1 MSNSKDAVRKILDA
15 VKADK
20 RTSLTAPEGKLVC
33 DAYGI
38 PVPKEGVAKSAAE
51 AAKIA
56 TDMGFPVVMKI
67 VSPDI
72 LHKTEAGGVMVGV
85 KTAADAEKN
94 YATILANA
102 KKYKADAKIE
112 GIQVQQMLLGGQEV
126 IIGAVTDG
134 SFGKLV
140 AFGLG
145 GVLVEVLKDITFRLA
160 PATKEDALSMLDGI
174 QAHEMLKGVRGSDP
188 ANRDAIADIIVN
200 VSKLITDF
208 PEIAEMDLNPVFATK
223 SNAIAAD
230 VRIVVD
236 FEPKPPRPRP
246 NHDDIVRQMNRI
258 MKPKSVAVIG
268 ASAENGKIG
277 NSVMKNLINGGYK
290 GEIYPIHPKADEI
303 MGKKVYKSVK
313 DVPGEVDIAV
323 FAIPANFVAGA
334 LIECGEKK
342 VVGAILIPSGYA
354 ETGNIKGQE
363 EIQAIGQKYGIRL
376 MGPNIYGFYYTH
388 ANLCATFCTAYD
400 VKGSAALSSQSGGI
414 GMAIIGFSRS
424 AKMGVSAIVGLGNKS
439 DIDEDDLL
447 TFFEQDDN
455 TQIIAQHCEDLKDG
469 RAFAEVAKRV
479 SKKKPIVVLKAGR
492 TSAGAKA
499 ASSHTGALAGNDK
512 IYEDV
517 FNQSGVIRARSL
529 RDMLEFAR
537 GIPVLPTPKGENVVI
552 ITGAG
557 GSGVLLSDACIDNNL
572 QADDDPAGSRCG
584 VPQVHPAVRRGR
596 QPGRHH
602 RRRAADHLRQ
612 HRQARARRPA
622 HPFADP
628 RLLAHHR
635 DAADGVCEEH
645 GRGEERDEGQGHR
658 EADRGLAGR
667 RHRGRGSRRLSLPE
681 RHRRLR
687 LLDRNSGRG
696 ARREVQV
703 GARRGPAV
711 SVNSSHS
718 GMRASR
724 GPGMRIPGS
733 RCARTGMHGNQARFA
748 FQPSRCHRPIQRRG
762 DGEAGAGRQRI
773 DHEILK
779 SGMPARRPELQN
791 LDHADH
797 HDGDRCREQPVPRI
811 GQAEASPTRTKA
823 SACSPSW
830 PRSECGRK
838 RGGPS
843 VAKVTA
849 AARSQAMILRMMV
862 IATG

>member
-1 MSNSKDAVRKILDA
+1 MSHSKDAVRKILDA

-20 RTSLTAPEGKLVC
+20 RSSLTAPEGKLVC

-51 AAKIA
+51 AVKLASG
-56 TDMGFPVVMKI
+56 MGFPVVMKI

-85 KTAADAEKN
+85 KTAEDVEKN

-200 VSKLITDF
+200 VSQLITDF
-208 PEIAEMDLNPVFATK
+208 PEISEMDLNPVFATK
-223 SNAIAAD
+223 SDAIAAD

-236 FEPKPPRPRP
+236 FAPPPPRPRP

-268 ASAENGKIG
+268 ASAETGKIG

-323 FAIPANFVAGA
+323 FAIPANFVAAA
-334 LIECGEKK
+334 LTECGEKK

-354 ETGNIKGQE
+354 ETGNMKGQE
-363 EIQAIGQKYGIRL
+363 EIQAIGQRYGIRL

-557 GSGVLLSDACIDNNL
+557 GSGVLLSDACIDNKLSLMTIPPDLDAAFRKFIPPFGAAGNPVDITGGEPPITYVNTVKL
-572 QADDDPAGSRCG
+572 GLEDPRIHSLILGYWHTIVTPPMVFAKNMVEVKNAMKAKGIEKPIVASLAGDIE
-584 VPQVHPAVRRGR
+584 VEE
-596 QPGRHH
+596 
-602 RRRAADHLRQ
+602 AADYLYQ
-612 HRQARARRPA
+612 NGIVAYAYSTEIPVA
-622 HPFADP
+622 VLGAKYKW
-628 RLLAHHR
+628 A
-635 DAADGVCEEH
+635 
-645 GRGEERDEGQGHR
+645 
-658 EADRGLAGR
+658 
-667 RHRGRGSRRLSLPE
+667 
-681 RHRRLR
+681 
-687 LLDRNSGRG
+687 RG
-696 ARREVQV
+696 A
-703 GARRGPAV
+703 G
-711 SVNSSHS
+711 
-718 GMRASR
+718 
-724 GPGMRIPGS
+724 
-733 RCARTGMHGNQARFA
+733 
-748 FQPSRCHRPIQRRG
+748 
-762 DGEAGAGRQRI
+762 
-773 DHEILK
+773 L
-779 SGMPARRPELQN
+779 L
-791 LDHADH
+791 
-797 HDGDRCREQPVPRI
+797 
-811 GQAEASPTRTKA
+811 
-823 SACSPSW
+823 
-830 PRSECGRK
+830 
-838 RGGPS
+838 
-843 VAKVTA
+843 
-849 AARSQAMILRMMV
+849 
-862 IATG
+862 

>member
-1 MSNSKDAVRKILDA
+1 MSNSKDAVRKILDR

-38 PVPKEGVAKSAAE
+38 AVPKEGVAKSAAE

-85 KTAADAEKN
+85 KNAGEVEKN
-94 YATILANA
+94 YASILANA
-102 KKYKADAKIE
+102 KKYKSDAKVD

-160 PATKEDALSMLDGI
+160 PATKQDALSMLDGI

-188 ANRDAIADIIVN
+188 VDRDAIADIIVN
-200 VSKLITDF
+200 VSRLITDF
-208 PEIAEMDLNPVFATK
+208 PEITEMDLNPVFATK
-223 SNAIAAD
+223 ANAIAAD

-236 FEPKPPRPRP
+236 FAPKPPRPRP

-268 ASAENGKIG
+268 ASAESGKIG

-290 GEIYPIHPKADEI
+290 GDIYPIHPKADEI

-313 DVPGEVDIAV
+313 DVPGEIDIAV
-323 FAIPANFVAGA
+323 FAIPASLVASA
-334 LIECGEKK
+334 LVECGEKK

-354 ETGNIKGQE
+354 ETGNVQGQE

-376 MGPNIYGFYYTH
+376 MGPNIYGFYYTP

-537 GIPVLPTPKGENVVI
+537 GVPVLPTPKGENVVI

-557 GSGVLLSDACIDNNL
+557 GSGVLLSDACIDNKLSLMTIPPDLDAAFRKFIPPFGAAGNPIDITGGEPPITYVNTVKL
-572 QADDDPAGSRCG
+572 GLEDPRIHSLILGYWHTIVTPPMVFAKNMVEVKNEMKAKGIEKPIVASLAGDIE
-584 VPQVHPAVRRGR
+584 VEE
-596 QPGRHH
+596 
-602 RRRAADHLRQ
+602 AADYLYQ
-612 HRQARARRPA
+612 NGIVAYAYSTEIPVA
-622 HPFADP
+622 VLGAKYKW
-628 RLLAHHR
+628 A
-635 DAADGVCEEH
+635 
-645 GRGEERDEGQGHR
+645 
-658 EADRGLAGR
+658 
-667 RHRGRGSRRLSLPE
+667 
-681 RHRRLR
+681 
-687 LLDRNSGRG
+687 RG
-696 ARREVQV
+696 A
-703 GARRGPAV
+703 G
-711 SVNSSHS
+711 
-718 GMRASR
+718 
-724 GPGMRIPGS
+724 
-733 RCARTGMHGNQARFA
+733 
-748 FQPSRCHRPIQRRG
+748 
-762 DGEAGAGRQRI
+762 
-773 DHEILK
+773 L
-779 SGMPARRPELQN
+779 L
-791 LDHADH
+791 
-797 HDGDRCREQPVPRI
+797 
-811 GQAEASPTRTKA
+811 
-823 SACSPSW
+823 
-830 PRSECGRK
+830 
-838 RGGPS
+838 
-843 VAKVTA
+843 
-849 AARSQAMILRMMV
+849 
-862 IATG
+862 